1 MSLNF
6 LIYNT
11 SVHVLECMG
20 TIHDKVR
27 KANLVGAREYGK
39 YLHYARM
46 LVKALCMTCPCK
58 HIMCAYLR
66 VATRIYACCSDT
78 FEVLW

>member
-46 LVKALCMTCPCK
+46 LV
-58 HIMCAYLR
+58 
-66 VATRIYACCSDT
+66 S
-78 FEVLW
+78 